1 MKIDTGFQIG
11 TARFDLVCYWLRTS
25 DWFGVEVIKQ
35 NFGCAG

>member
-11 TARFDLVCYWLRTS
+11 TARFDLVRYELRTG

-35 NFGCAG
+35 NFVCAG